1 MVVRVPNK
9 AALRTPPKRP
19 GRAELLAAVKGEAVN
34 IRSPQG
40 ASGAASGP
48 LYVPG
53 LRVGGSQTKDK
64 GFAGPVGDIINILD
78 KPRALV
84 VSSLKEAVDLAQGE
98 GASFTD
104 WWNQVGDNY
113 MMDQFLRDEGIDL
126 GRWGNFG
133 VGLALDL
140 ALDPLLYVPVLCA
153 ARMHANWKNVS
164 KGLDSAS
171 KAAYKAGNIAKG
183 DKLRTAADK
192 VTKTRSASYAGAEAL
207 EELGIKAGLS
217 MLAPGTSRLG
227 RNILEKPIN
236 LLSGNRLTP
245 KLAPLRAKQVPKYL
259 VDDDV
264 WKIADN
270 IDEVVEA
277 MSALKSKTIKT
288 GQFSKQAEKAARLA
302 NSMGVELPGTIRS
315 LAGPLGLLASGPG
328 RLFGTVMRTSPFS
341 KAVINLGG
349 EKSGFKALSR
359 SKDPQVRMDA
369 LRWLDAHDT
378 TKVERGVLQTEWQ
391 NINKE
396 VNDQL
401 ELTQSARKMMGQPEL
416 TPEDL
421 AYMSDS
427 PNSAFTVPKVGFTVN
442 ALHSKMKEGWVR
454 KLALYNKGVGHTGQM
469 RGLGAPADVPLGP
482 GWGDAAVDDW
492 DVVDKGFNEFY
503 TARFLDMTKK
513 EAQKA
518 AGIEIIDDGKT
529 WGWRGASGDDP
540 AKQRKWVIGEE
551 FPPGTGLILED
562 PERAGKSVR
571 LQMLDNGRTAYG
583 DDWQDIFLTDYN
595 EIVTRYDKSMLD
607 KFFHQRLFN
616 NAEDAGLVQLGTRTD
631 GDNLIINRR
640 TQGQLSELLHAWKKA
655 KVKQDKLYKETK
667 ATAETVRMAAQ
678 AAQENFEAGKAKLD
692 TDITEAQNVLSE
704 IEGGLIR
711 LDEIAADLPQVKELN
726 TTDRRNLLK
735 FLRSY
740 KDRMPYT
747 EPLNHEQL
755 AILAEIIEPHAERLR
770 LLRQIKD
777 ELIDSIQNDLAPE
790 LRASREAV
798 ARFGREE
805 GIEGAGPALIPEVE
819 FLERITQRLNNA
831 EQELRRLAAEGIDA
845 AKDDKSVQ
853 QLNEL
858 LKHSGDAAKQGLEVP
873 AAGIVADKWI
883 DPFTNAPLKARV
895 VEWDTA
901 SQGFGPEV
909 EVVAY
914 NPGGGGAVG
923 GGGVVARAE
932 SDLGMGDALIRTGS
946 PVPAGVEPNA
956 LYSVK
961 AVKRAKQ
968 EITNYRLQQELNKT
982 TDPSRRDL
990 IHRGLKLTDQ
1000 ELVKLPYEILENH
1013 PALKYIDEWTGIL
1026 PKGMG
1031 KKVKNPKIDR
1041 ELAKLLNTSNNHARQ
1056 LVNWF
1061 LDNVNDL
1068 HNEDMWLFGVGL
1080 RNPEVLKEF
1089 QKRFLPPLKKTAWYR
1104 AEKQAVLEGLDL
1116 YKEPVQYGHFRDPVY
1131 VAPAS
1136 ELTEGFARNTDLDA
1150 ATKDWERLRRK
1161 AATVADSREKEL
1173 TNQLTQ
1179 IFGARKWFVKDPW
1192 YGRQNPF
1199 IALVDN
1205 EEMYRKSPGAH
1216 RPRGGATG
1224 NVTGIEDYER
1234 AVTSHEILP
1243 WDQSPR
1249 EIALQKARKIG
1260 EEQERVRASDQSSR
1274 TLPELLDT
1282 ESLEKSN
1289 RPLYGVSGS
1298 DLEQIVAGLEYEGN
1312 LNLFG
1317 PLKAALDTFRQS
1329 PEQALKLLEDA
1340 IIGDSKR
1347 RVAGLSGAALETADT
1362 LASYLRL
1369 IGEHI
1374 RRVPGTKATQH
1385 GGFEKIS
1392 TDPYHARR
1400 AVKRYLE
1407 ELQEGT
1413 FNFGIKPNADRSDV
1427 LYGSRRGIAAS
1438 LFSADEIAE
1447 LKQITRLDFIDL
1459 TDLDKAR
1466 LVRAYDDIE
1475 KALGIRA
1482 NQKLRSLTF
1491 ETESVRITEDPQ
1503 LLQNVQLLTEQF
1515 NVDVRA
1521 FNRAERKKATD
1532 RWALGRREIREIR
1545 RREFTTE
1552 EEQLRKQVL
1561 RESLGERTHVFAGT
1575 DPQTGREI
1583 QEIHEQWGEYY
1594 LLPQELRRLVG
1605 DTFFDP
1611 EASATKFGRHTDAS
1625 TGTAGG
1631 PLRVSEEELRDF
1643 ERQISQQLRRV
1654 ESAQKD
1660 FLRFSH
1666 ESPAKLAAR
1675 KELEQLENTLRTLQ
1689 NEYDVLRTGEIIP
1702 FASGDEAKVINRY
1715 EDYMDRP
1722 GTGVDIDNLADKL
1735 QSRGLIERA
1744 TPALAIEWMVNTALE
1759 LQVWKNLGA
1768 AAGKTG
1774 RMGRTVESGI
1784 LEEIPGS
1791 VWSEL
1796 ADSMGMSRLKD
1807 DPLLG
1812 PMGARELA
1820 ALYRAEDVGQV
1831 GYVIRDILMAAEHGD
1846 DKLVDLLS
1854 SVVASRYLGDYHPE
1868 IFQHHLLLEGGADIR
1883 WGIAAD
1889 EATKAQEYAPSV
1901 GGRPADRQ
1909 GGELNRAFDLEGG
1922 PSVYRDMTYENPN
1935 KPDLSPQE
1943 TVAAAGPPPW
1953 EMDFDEW
1960 FDEVEELGEYLRSE
1974 YSGQNLDYWLE
1985 PVRNKR
1991 IISHNMPYDD
2001 DLWRWFNL
2009 TQPKLASWLA
2019 ETSGTGF
2026 TTNWF
2031 DPNAVRPMFD
2041 LSAEDPSEARDLW
2054 TAIKNVQRE
2063 LDEGLTTAR
2072 DVPKMR
2078 AERQQSRAYWRDSG
2092 FRFNDE
2098 TASRVPPENFGTEK
2112 KFGSVS
2118 TSAVE
2123 AGQGFPFSVNLSS
2136 QRHRLGKGRAAM
2148 GSDVHPAIEALFP
2161 EQPIRPSDPQRVISD
2176 QYPSLDPK
2184 VAGSSRLQNLQK
2196 SATGPAQDLY
2206 KDKKTMSFLEANET
2220 ASRLEGITHAALIT
2234 AGIDLGAANVR
2245 ALQEAIE
2252 MGVENA
2258 PALQALDKEIA
2269 EAERI
2274 LSVIDNVDDRIGG
2287 IADYVDVERMRGARA
2302 KGKKQRATFEKKR
2315 RSAYEPG
2322 GKSSRRER
2330 IPREF
2335 AVGIAGSAEQIAA
2348 VDVPLFRR
2356 QVAALKQKR
2365 AQYNQQI
2372 ADANAEIDS
2381 LTLQMEDAQSKV
2393 YPAEENMRNAQ
2404 AEIAYW
2410 GALRQS
2416 AVDNMLLEADE
2427 LRKSPNVFD
2436 QVSAAETQQD
2446 AIRSVMQSRNALNA
2460 FNDAYGSA
2468 VGNWA
2473 GSFKQIGNRIT
2484 PGKATK
2490 VGGSGSGGAGNYVMG
2505 GGEGFGEAE
2514 FQAFST
2520 AIQSSVGLNN
2530 PIEISKALATYLK
2543 FANWWKSQA
2552 VMSPGFIMRNLL
2564 GGAMINSLVAGVE
2577 MGTHSRIGG
2586 MALAARKAGD
2596 GDILEGARLLA
2607 TQGKPTT
2614 LKNMF
2619 GVNRKVSPRDWDV
2632 FAELMES
2639 GAVSPGQIW
2648 SEIES
2653 SIKSGIGTFDR
2664 SSRMGFAEG
2673 FVEGSWNP
2681 AKVDFKLSAAVRT
2694 QNERAEF
2701 VLRAAL
2707 GFDVMSKGGSA
2718 EDALR
2723 AINKY
2728 HFDYADLTR
2737 AERRLKMFI
2746 PFYTWQKNIIPVLI
2760 ESIGKAPQAWTGQ
2773 LRAKRH
2779 IESLSSEEG
2788 VKPDYYDDLMG
2799 IRLPWKWKIGG
2810 SSWLGGRIYA
2820 TPDTPFRNL
2829 FQMTKEKN
2837 SFVREPLQS
2846 MYPWVKT
2853 PIELFADKQSFADI
2867 PFSGRY
2873 QQLPHVYAKIPGLMQ
2888 ALEPIGM
2895 AKKNSKGEWK
2905 MRDQNIYM
2913 LDQISP
2919 IFGRARRLFANE
2931 EAKQRRMVTTWVS
2944 FLFGGGFRINDRGER
2959 TNQIIKD
2966 QVGHSKDMRDL
2977 GDIENRRV

>member
-1 MVVRVPNK
+1 
-9 AALRTPPKRP
+9 
-19 GRAELLAAVKGEAVN
+19 
-34 IRSPQG
+34 
-40 ASGAASGP
+40 
-48 LYVPG
+48 
-53 LRVGGSQTKDK
+53 
-64 GFAGPVGDIINILD
+64 
-78 KPRALV
+78 
-84 VSSLKEAVDLAQGE
+84 
-98 GASFTD
+98 
-104 WWNQVGDNY
+104 
-113 MMDQFLRDEGIDL
+113 
-126 GRWGNFG
+126 
-133 VGLALDL
+133 
-140 ALDPLLYVPVLCA
+140 
-153 ARMHANWKNVS
+153 
-164 KGLDSAS
+164 
-171 KAAYKAGNIAKG
+171 
-183 DKLRTAADK
+183 
-192 VTKTRSASYAGAEAL
+192 
-207 EELGIKAGLS
+207 
-217 MLAPGTSRLG
+217 
-227 RNILEKPIN
+227 
-236 LLSGNRLTP
+236 
-245 KLAPLRAKQVPKYL
+245 
-259 VDDDV
+259 
-264 WKIADN
+264 
-270 IDEVVEA
+270 
-277 MSALKSKTIKT
+277 
-288 GQFSKQAEKAARLA
+288 
-302 NSMGVELPGTIRS
+302 
-315 LAGPLGLLASGPG
+315 
-328 RLFGTVMRTSPFS
+328 
-341 KAVINLGG
+341 
-349 EKSGFKALSR
+349 
-359 SKDPQVRMDA
+359 
-369 LRWLDAHDT
+369 
-378 TKVERGVLQTEWQ
+378 
-391 NINKE
+391 
-396 VNDQL
+396 
-401 ELTQSARKMMGQPEL
+401 
-416 TPEDL
+416 
-421 AYMSDS
+421 
-427 PNSAFTVPKVGFTVN
+427 
-442 ALHSKMKEGWVR
+442 
-454 KLALYNKGVGHTGQM
+454 
-469 RGLGAPADVPLGP
+469 
-482 GWGDAAVDDW
+482 
-492 DVVDKGFNEFY
+492 
-503 TARFLDMTKK
+503 
-513 EAQKA
+513 
-518 AGIEIIDDGKT
+518 
-529 WGWRGASGDDP
+529 
-540 AKQRKWVIGEE
+540 
-551 FPPGTGLILED
+551 
-562 PERAGKSVR
+562 
-571 LQMLDNGRTAYG
+571 
-583 DDWQDIFLTDYN
+583 
-595 EIVTRYDKSMLD
+595 
-607 KFFHQRLFN
+607 
-616 NAEDAGLVQLGTRTD
+616 
-631 GDNLIINRR
+631 
-640 TQGQLSELLHAWKKA
+640 
-655 KVKQDKLYKETK
+655 
-667 ATAETVRMAAQ
+667 
-678 AAQENFEAGKAKLD
+678 
-692 TDITEAQNVLSE
+692 
-704 IEGGLIR
+704 
-711 LDEIAADLPQVKELN
+711 
-726 TTDRRNLLK
+726 
-735 FLRSY
+735 
-740 KDRMPYT
+740 
-747 EPLNHEQL
+747 
-755 AILAEIIEPHAERLR
+755 
-770 LLRQIKD
+770 
-777 ELIDSIQNDLAPE
+777 
-790 LRASREAV
+790 
-798 ARFGREE
+798 
-805 GIEGAGPALIPEVE
+805 
-819 FLERITQRLNNA
+819 
-831 EQELRRLAAEGIDA
+831 
-845 AKDDKSVQ
+845 
-853 QLNEL
+853 
-858 LKHSGDAAKQGLEVP
+858 
-873 AAGIVADKWI
+873 
-883 DPFTNAPLKARV
+883 
-895 VEWDTA
+895 
-901 SQGFGPEV
+901 
-909 EVVAY
+909 
-914 NPGGGGAVG
+914 
-923 GGGVVARAE
+923 
-932 SDLGMGDALIRTGS
+932 
-946 PVPAGVEPNA
+946 
-956 LYSVK
+956 
-961 AVKRAKQ
+961 
-968 EITNYRLQQELNKT
+968 
-982 TDPSRRDL
+982 
-990 IHRGLKLTDQ
+990 
-1000 ELVKLPYEILENH
+1000 
-1013 PALKYIDEWTGIL
+1013 
-1026 PKGMG
+1026 
-1031 KKVKNPKIDR
+1031 
-1041 ELAKLLNTSNNHARQ
+1041 
-1056 LVNWF
+1056 
-1061 LDNVNDL
+1061 
-1068 HNEDMWLFGVGL
+1068 
-1080 RNPEVLKEF
+1080 
-1089 QKRFLPPLKKTAWYR
+1089 
-1104 AEKQAVLEGLDL
+1104 
-1116 YKEPVQYGHFRDPVY
+1116 
-1131 VAPAS
+1131 
-1136 ELTEGFARNTDLDA
+1136 
-1150 ATKDWERLRRK
+1150 
-1161 AATVADSREKEL
+1161 
-1173 TNQLTQ
+1173 
-1179 IFGARKWFVKDPW
+1179 
-1192 YGRQNPF
+1192 
-1199 IALVDN
+1199 
-1205 EEMYRKSPGAH
+1205 
-1216 RPRGGATG
+1216 
-1224 NVTGIEDYER
+1224 
-1234 AVTSHEILP
+1234 
-1243 WDQSPR
+1243 
-1249 EIALQKARKIG
+1249 
-1260 EEQERVRASDQSSR
+1260 
-1274 TLPELLDT
+1274 
-1282 ESLEKSN
+1282 
-1289 RPLYGVSGS
+1289 
-1298 DLEQIVAGLEYEGN
+1298 
-1312 LNLFG
+1312 
-1317 PLKAALDTFRQS
+1317 
-1329 PEQALKLLEDA
+1329 
-1340 IIGDSKR
+1340 
-1347 RVAGLSGAALETADT
+1347 
-1362 LASYLRL
+1362 
-1369 IGEHI
+1369 
-1374 RRVPGTKATQH
+1374 
-1385 GGFEKIS
+1385 
-1392 TDPYHARR
+1392 
-1400 AVKRYLE
+1400 
-1407 ELQEGT
+1407 
-1413 FNFGIKPNADRSDV
+1413 
-1427 LYGSRRGIAAS
+1427 
-1438 LFSADEIAE
+1438 
-1447 LKQITRLDFIDL
+1447 
-1459 TDLDKAR
+1459 
-1466 LVRAYDDIE
+1466 
-1475 KALGIRA
+1475 
-1482 NQKLRSLTF
+1482 
-1491 ETESVRITEDPQ
+1491 
-1503 LLQNVQLLTEQF
+1503 
-1515 NVDVRA
+1515 
-1521 FNRAERKKATD
+1521 
-1532 RWALGRREIREIR
+1532 
-1545 RREFTTE
+1545 
-1552 EEQLRKQVL
+1552 
-1561 RESLGERTHVFAGT
+1561 
-1575 DPQTGREI
+1575 
-1583 QEIHEQWGEYY
+1583 
-1594 LLPQELRRLVG
+1594 
-1605 DTFFDP
+1605 
-1611 EASATKFGRHTDAS
+1611 
-1625 TGTAGG
+1625 
-1631 PLRVSEEELRDF
+1631 RVSEEELRDF

-2564 GGAMINSLVAGVE
+2564 GGAMINSLVAGV
-2577 MGTHSRIGG
+2577 
-2586 MALAARKAGD
+2586 
-2596 GDILEGARLLA
+2596 
-2607 TQGKPTT
+2607 
-2614 LKNMF
+2614 
-2619 GVNRKVSPRDWDV
+2619 
-2632 FAELMES
+2632 
-2639 GAVSPGQIW
+2639 
-2648 SEIES
+2648 
-2653 SIKSGIGTFDR
+2653 
-2664 SSRMGFAEG
+2664 
-2673 FVEGSWNP
+2673 
-2681 AKVDFKLSAAVRT
+2681 
-2694 QNERAEF
+2694 
-2701 VLRAAL
+2701 
-2707 GFDVMSKGGSA
+2707 
-2718 EDALR
+2718 
-2723 AINKY
+2723 
-2728 HFDYADLTR
+2728 
-2737 AERRLKMFI
+2737 
-2746 PFYTWQKNIIPVLI
+2746 
-2760 ESIGKAPQAWTGQ
+2760 
-2773 LRAKRH
+2773 
-2779 IESLSSEEG
+2779 
-2788 VKPDYYDDLMG
+2788 
-2799 IRLPWKWKIGG
+2799 
-2810 SSWLGGRIYA
+2810 
-2820 TPDTPFRNL
+2820 
-2829 FQMTKEKN
+2829 
-2837 SFVREPLQS
+2837 
-2846 MYPWVKT
+2846 
-2853 PIELFADKQSFADI
+2853 
-2867 PFSGRY
+2867 
-2873 QQLPHVYAKIPGLMQ
+2873 
-2888 ALEPIGM
+2888 
-2895 AKKNSKGEWK
+2895 
-2905 MRDQNIYM
+2905 
-2913 LDQISP
+2913 
-2919 IFGRARRLFANE
+2919 
-2931 EAKQRRMVTTWVS
+2931 
-2944 FLFGGGFRINDRGER
+2944 
-2959 TNQIIKD
+2959 
-2966 QVGHSKDMRDL
+2966 
-2977 GDIENRRV
+2977 